1 MRISDWCS
9 DVCSSDLEVEFL
21 NARLV
26 GGDRRTLHADAVFL
40 DHMRRIDR
48 DLIVGLVTLLD
59 REVVIF
65 EPDIEIG
72 RDQALAKTFPDDPR
86 HIVAVDLDDGGFDLE
101 DQQSKRLKSRAYST
115 SRMLSAE

>member
-1 MRISDWCS
+1 MRISDWSS

-40 DHMRRIDR
+40 DRMRRIDR
-48 DLIVGLVTLLD
+48 DLIVGLVALLD

-72 RDQALAKTFPDDPR
+72 LDQRSEEGRVGKECVSTC
-86 HIVAVDLDDGGFDLE
+86 
-101 DQQSKRLKSRAYST
+101 RAGWSLYH
-115 SRMLSAE
+115 

>member
-40 DHMRRIDR
+40 DRMRRIDR
-48 DLIVGLVTLLD
+48 DLIVGLVALLD

-65 EPDIEIG
+65 EPDIELG
-72 RDQALAKTFPDDPR
+72 LDQALAIPFPDDPR
-86 HIVAVDLDDGGFDLE
+86 HPVAVERAEGGFALDFLPCC
-101 DQQSKRLKSRAYST
+101 L
-115 SRMLSAE
+115 LSVWGVEWGQT